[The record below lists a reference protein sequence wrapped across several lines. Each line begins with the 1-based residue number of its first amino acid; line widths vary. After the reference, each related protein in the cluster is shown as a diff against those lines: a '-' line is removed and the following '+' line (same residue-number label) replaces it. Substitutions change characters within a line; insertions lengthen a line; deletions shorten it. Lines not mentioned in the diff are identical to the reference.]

1 MPAIIQPRRRSRRT
15 LLIIA
20 GIVLVVGLVAG
31 YFTYQK
37 YQQLQSAKENQRI
50 WQEATQLDDHR
61 SYDVEY
67 ILLKNYLAT
76 NPPHQYQ
83 YRVAIQLGTLSI
95 NKPDYTAALHWYEQA
110 QSINNGKLE
119 MDAAVGAAI
128 AAANLGRKQEAIDYY
143 RKAIAL
149 TDKSPD
155 APANSGIENY
165 KNSIRALG
173 GTP

>member
-1 MPAIIQPRRRSRRT
+1 
-15 LLIIA
+15 
-20 GIVLVVGLVAG
+20 
-31 YFTYQK
+31 
-37 YQQLQSAKENQRI
+37 
-50 WQEATQLDDHR
+50 
-61 SYDVEY
+61 
-67 ILLKNYLAT
+67 LLKNYLAT

-95 NKPDYTAALHWYEQA
+95 NKPDYPAALHWYQQA
-110 QSINNGKLE
+110 QAVNNGKLE

-128 AAANLGRKQEAIDYY
+128 ASANLGHKQAAIDYY

-149 TDKSPD
+149 TDQSAD
-155 APANSGIENY
+155 APSNSGIENY